1 MLEQA
6 ENINEIDID
15 PIENIVRK
23 GESGLFTTSLIVA
36 QAFEKEHKDVL
47 KAISNLE
54 CSDDFRERNFA
65 LSSYTA
71 ETGNGTVR
79 EYPAYRITRDGF
91 AFLAMGF
98 TGKKAALWKE
108 KFLEAFN
115 AMERAL
121 RREQI
126 GQESD
131 SRTPQ
136 AIPAKPP
143 RKEPIHM
150 ATKLTSGQKE
160 AIRGLIR
167 MVAYVEQAH
176 EEDIL
181 EQLLVSM
188 QVQRL
193 EAIKKHAFSDAF
205 LFLWRKIFYFGGPEP
220 VSGKCAK
227 TLEDGIAAIEGLLD
241 LWGYI
246 SVNYDRQSVNNIL
259 CNFCNIPGLSAITT
273 KERLDK
279 AVLAAFTCLISQ
291 TLYPGPLRDL

>member
-36 QAFEKEHKDVL
+36 QAFEKEHKNVL
-47 KAISNLE
+47 RDIENLE
-54 CSDDFRERNFA
+54 CSPEFHQLNFEHTP
-65 LSSYTA
+65 YVHPQ
-71 ETGNGTVR
+71 NGQT
-79 EYPAYRITRDGF
+79 YPAYRLTRDGF

>member
-36 QAFEKEHKDVL
+36 QAFEKEHKNVL
-47 KAISNLE
+47 RDIENLE
-54 CSDDFRERNFA
+54 CSPEFHQLNFEHTP
-65 LSSYTA
+65 YVHPQ
-71 ETGNGTVR
+71 NGQT
-79 EYPAYRITRDGF
+79 YPAYRLTRDGF

-121 RREQI
+121 RREQV
-126 GQESD
+126 GQESE

-143 RKEPIHM
+143 RKEPVHM